1 MNHPEKTPKRPNF
14 LISKW
19 YMDCVA
25 DDGTAFIGYHARLQW
40 KSLSIDYSSTL
51 RQSGKKP
58 AAVQT
63 TIAGLAFPVE
73 NDGTISWSSDRLK
86 TSGTWT
92 ARSEPIERTILEC
105 DAGAIRWRCVAPLA
119 DATVTF
125 DDGETLS
132 GLGYCEHISISIPP
146 WQMPIDELRWGRF
159 LTTNSYV
166 VWIDLK
172 GSTQVTMVFEDGVRN
187 ERAVVADDQIQLGG
201 GTRTLKF
208 DQSRTLRS
216 GSIVATALS
225 SVPLLSSLLSSNGLM
240 MDETKWC
247 SRGALTGSGAP
258 EQTGWA
264 IHEVVRWVR

>member
-1 MNHPEKTPKRPNF
+1 MNQPENTPKQPNF

-25 DDGTAFIGYHARLQW
+25 DDGTAFIGYNAKLQW

-51 RQSGKKP
+51 RQSGSEP

-63 TIAGLAFPVE
+63 TIAGSSYPVE
-73 NDGTISWSSDRLK
+73 TDGTITWRSDKLK

-92 ARSEPIERTILEC
+92 SRSEPIEKTILEC
-105 DAGAIRWRCVAPLA
+105 DAGAIRWRCVAPRA

-125 DDGETLS
+125 DGGDSIS

-159 LTTNSYV
+159 LTQDSSV

-172 GSTQVTMVFEDGVRN
+172 GSLPVTMVFEDGVLDD
-187 ERAVVADDQIQLGG
+187 RAVVADDQVQLDE

-208 DQSRTLRS
+208 DESRTLRS
-216 GSIVATALS
+216 GSIIATALS
-225 SVPLLSSLLSSNGLM
+225 SVPLLSTLLSSNGLM
-240 MDETKWC
+240 LDETKWC
-247 SRGALTGSGAP
+247 SRGVLSGGGAA

>member
-1 MNHPEKTPKRPNF
+1 MNHPENTPKRPSF

-25 DDGTAFIGYHARLQW
+25 DDGTAFIGYNARLQW
-40 KSLSIDYSSTL
+40 RSLSIDYSSTL
-51 RQSGKKP
+51 RQSGSEP
-58 AAVQT
+58 AAVHT
-63 TIAGLAFPVE
+63 TIVGSTFPVE
-73 NDGTISWSSDRLK
+73 NDGTITWRSDKLK

-92 ARSEPIERTILEC
+92 ARSEPIEQTILDC
-105 DAGAIRWRCVAPLA
+105 DAGAIRWRCVAPSA
-119 DATVTF
+119 DAKVIF
-125 DDGETLS
+125 DGGDTIS

-159 LTTNSYV
+159 LTKDSYV

-172 GSTQVTMVFEDGVRN
+172 GSAPVTMVFEDGVRN
-187 ERAVVADDQIQLGG
+187 EREIVTDDRIQLHGDQ
-201 GTRTLKF
+201 RMLKF
-208 DQSRTLRS
+208 EESRTLRS
-216 GSIVATALS
+216 GSIAATALS

-247 SRGALTGSGAP
+247 SRGVLSGIGVP
-258 EQTGWA
+258 DKTGWA

>member
-1 MNHPEKTPKRPNF
+1 MNHPENTPKRPSF

-25 DDGTAFIGYHARLQW
+25 DDGTAFIGYNARLQW
-40 KSLSIDYSSTL
+40 RSLSLDYSSTL
-51 RQSGKKP
+51 RQSGNEP

-63 TIAGLAFPVE
+63 TIAGSTFPVE
-73 NDGTISWSSDRLK
+73 NDGTISWRSDRLK
-86 TSGTWT
+86 TSGRWT
-92 ARSEPIERTILEC
+92 ARSEPIEQTILEC
-105 DAGAIRWRCVAPLA
+105 DAGAIQWRCVAPLA
-119 DATVTF
+119 DATVSF
-125 DDGETLS
+125 DGGETLS

-159 LTTNSYV
+159 LTQNSYV

-172 GSTQVTMVFEDGVRN
+172 GSAPVTMVFRNGVRDDN
-187 ERAVVADDQIQLGG
+187 SIVADDQIQLDGD
-201 GTRTLKF
+201 TRTLKF
-208 DQSRTLRS
+208 DESRTLRT

-225 SVPLLSSLLSSNGLM
+225 SVPLLGSLLSSNGLM
-240 MDETKWC
+240 IDETKWC
-247 SRGALTGSGAP
+247 SRGVVSGNNLP